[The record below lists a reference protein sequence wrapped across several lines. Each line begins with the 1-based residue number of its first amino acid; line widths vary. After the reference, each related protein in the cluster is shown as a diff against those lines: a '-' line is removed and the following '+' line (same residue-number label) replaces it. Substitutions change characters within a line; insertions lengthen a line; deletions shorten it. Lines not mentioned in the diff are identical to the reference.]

1 MKSTDLLSLCKDA
14 LVEASEP
21 EAEVFARVR
30 QRGVARF
37 AIGALGQHMDLEES
51 EVVVRVARGK
61 RIAEAKTSSHETSAI
76 VEALRRAA
84 AVATHSPETD
94 GFNGFSSKDDRRE
107 PVPRGGTI
115 YSKENNSAPRRSEST
130 VSTTAEDRV
139 ALLAPALQKIAAHKM
154 VSAGVLETSS
164 GATIVA
170 TTGGCERAHDD
181 SVASFRIWALETP
194 GAGGAAGFGSS
205 MQRDITR
212 LEIATETERA
222 ISRCELGKNP
232 REQEAGTYDVVFEPP
247 AVCELMEWLGMI
259 AFAASEVEQGSSAL
273 AGRIGERLTG
283 ENVTIAENPVDQGD
297 LGFGAPFDCEGTLRR
312 KIPIIERGIAKNV
325 LTNRIYAARRGEAS
339 TGSAVLPSL
348 AGGSGISGV
357 ALQMEGGSAASVD
370 ELIAGVERGLYV
382 CRLHYVNGML
392 EPRRAVM
399 TGLTR
404 DGCFWIENGRISH
417 AIGNMR
423 FTDSVLEGFSRI
435 DAMTK
440 ARRSLPTWWNPGGA
454 TTAPAVRIRQFR
466 FNGKSQRTGAAP

>member
-1 MKSTDLLSLCKDA
+1 MKSTELLSTCKDA
-14 LVEASEP
+14 LVRASEP

-37 AIGALGQHMDLEES
+37 AIGALGQHMDLEDS
-51 EVVVRVARGK
+51 DVVVRVAKGR

-84 AVATHSPETD
+84 TIAAHSPETE
-94 GFNGFSSKDDRRE
+94 GFGGFASKE
-107 PVPRGGTI
+107 TQI
-115 YSKENNSAPRRSEST
+115 HSKENNPAPRRSEST
-130 VSTTAEDRV
+130 VNTTAEDRV
-139 ALLAPALQKIAAHKM
+139 ALLAPALQKIAARKL

-164 GATIVA
+164 GATVVA

-205 MQRDITR
+205 MHRDITK
-212 LEIATETERA
+212 LEIATETEHA

-232 REQEAGTYDVVFEPP
+232 REQEAGTYDVVFEPA

-273 AGRIGERLTG
+273 AGRIGEKLTG
-283 ENVTIAENPVDQGD
+283 EHVTIAENPVDQGD

-357 ALQMEGGSAASVD
+357 ALQMEGGGAASVD

-404 DGCFWIENGRISH
+404 DGCFWIENGKISH
-417 AIGNMR
+417 AVGNMR

-454 TTAPAVRIRQFR
+454 TTAPAIRIRQFR
-466 FNGKSQRTGAAP
+466 FNGKSQRSGAAP

>member
-1 MKSTDLLSLCKDA
+1 MNSADLLSVCKEA
-14 LVEASEP
+14 LAEAGEA

-30 QRGVARF
+30 NRGVARF

-61 RIAEAKTSSHETSAI
+61 RIAEAKTSSHEGSAI
-76 VEALRRAA
+76 ALVIRRAA
-84 AVATHSPETD
+84 AIATCSPETE
-94 GFNGFSSKDDRRE
+94 GFTGFASKERDF
-107 PVPRGGTI
+107 
-115 YSKENNSAPRRSEST
+115 YSKEKSAESRRSENT
-130 VSTTAEDRV
+130 VRTSAEDRV
-139 ALLAPALQKIAAHKM
+139 ALLAPALQKIAARKL

-164 GATIVA
+164 GATVVA

-181 SVASFRIWALETP
+181 SVASFRIWALETA

-205 MQRDITR
+205 MHRDVSR
-212 LEIATETERA
+212 LAIEAETDRA

-232 REQEAGTYDVVFEPP
+232 REQKAGTYDVVFEPP

-259 AFAASEVEQGSSAL
+259 AFSASEVEQGSSAL
-273 AGRIGERLTG
+273 AGRIGEKLTG
-283 ENVTIAENPVDQGD
+283 ENVSIAENPVDEGD

-312 KIPIIERGIAKNV
+312 KIPIIERGVAKNV
-325 LTNRIYAARRGEAS
+325 LTNRIYAARRGEKS

-348 AGGSGISGV
+348 AGGSGIAGV
-357 ALQMEGGSAASVD
+357 ALQMDGGEAKSVD
-370 ELIAGVERGLYV
+370 ELIAGVDRGLYV

-404 DGCFWIENGRISH
+404 DGCFWIEKGKISH
-417 AIGNMR
+417 AVGNMR
-423 FTDSVLEGFSRI
+423 FTDSVLEGFSRV

-440 ARRSLPTWWNPGGA
+440 SRKALPTWWNPGGA
-454 TTAPAVRIRQFR
+454 TTAPAIRVRQFR
-466 FNGKSQRTGAAP
+466 FNGKSQTRASL

>member
-1 MKSTDLLSLCKDA
+1 MKSEDLLSTCKEA
-14 LVEASEP
+14 LARAG
-21 EAEVFARVR
+21 EAEAAVFARVR

-61 RIAEAKTSSHETSAI
+61 RIAEAKTSSHESSSI
-76 VEALRRAA
+76 VEAVRRAA
-84 AVATHSPETD
+84 VIAAHSPETD
-94 GFNGFSSKDDRRE
+94 GFAGFASKE
-107 PVPRGGTI
+107 PAI
-115 YSKENNSAPRRSEST
+115 YSKEKLAPPRRCDATANTS
-130 VSTTAEDRV
+130 AEDRV
-139 ALLAPALQKIAAHKM
+139 ARLAPAFRKIAARNL

-164 GATIVA
+164 GAAVVA

-181 SVASFRIWALETP
+181 SVASFRIWALETA
-194 GAGGAAGFGSS
+194 GAGGAAGFGSA
-205 MQRDITR
+205 MHRDIGR
-212 LEIATETERA
+212 LDIDEETERA

-232 REQEAGTYDVVFEPP
+232 REQEAGTFDVVFEPP

-273 AGRIGERLTG
+273 AGRIGEKITG
-283 ENVTIAENPVDQGD
+283 EHVSIVENPVDEGD
-297 LGFGAPFDCEGTLRR
+297 LGFGAPFDCEGTWR
-312 KIPIIERGIAKNV
+312 KEIPIIERGRAKNV
-325 LTNRIYAARRGEAS
+325 LTNRLYAARRGEKS
-339 TGSAVLPSL
+339 TGSAVLSAL
-348 AGGSGISGV
+348 AGGSAISGV
-357 ALQMEGGSAASVD
+357 ALQMEGGDAASVD
-370 ELIAGVERGLYV
+370 ELIAGVDRGLYV

-404 DGCFWIENGRISH
+404 DGCFWIEKGKISH
-417 AIGNMR
+417 AVGNMR

-440 ARRSLPTWWNPGGA
+440 FRKAMPTWWNPGGA

-466 FNGKSQRTGAAP
+466 FNGKSQTGASI

>member
-1 MKSTDLLSLCKDA
+1 MKSVDLLLVCKEA
-14 LVEASEP
+14 LTQAGEVD
-21 EAEVFARVR
+21 AEVFARVR

-61 RIAEAKTSSHETSAI
+61 RIAEAKTSSHERSAI
-76 VEALRRAA
+76 VEAVRRAA
-84 AVATHSPETD
+84 AIAKCSPETE
-94 GFNGFSSKDDRRE
+94 GFAGFASKDDRRE
-107 PVPRGGTI
+107 PVPRGDAI
-115 YSKENNSAPRRSEST
+115 YSKERVSPPRRSEAT
-130 VSTTAEDRV
+130 VNTTAEGRV
-139 ALLAPALQKIAAHKM
+139 ALLAPALSKIAARKL

-164 GATIVA
+164 GATVVA

-181 SVASFRIWALETP
+181 SVASFRIWALETA

-205 MQRDITR
+205 MHRDISR
-212 LEIATETERA
+212 LEIEAETERA

-247 AVCELMEWLGMI
+247 AVCELLEWLGMI
-259 AFAASEVEQGSSAL
+259 AFSASEVEQGSSAL
-273 AGRIGERLTG
+273 AGRIGETITG
-283 ENVTIAENPVDQGD
+283 ENVSIAENPVDEGD

-312 KIPIIERGIAKNV
+312 TIPIIERGIAKNV
-325 LTNRIYAARRGEAS
+325 LTNRIYAARRGEQS

-357 ALQMEGGSAASVD
+357 ALQMEGGEAKSVD
-370 ELIAGVERGLYV
+370 ELISGVDRGLYV

-404 DGCFWIENGRISH
+404 DGCFWIEKGKISH
-417 AIGNMR
+417 AVGNMR

-440 ARRSLPTWWNPGGA
+440 SRKALPTWWNPGGA
-454 TTAPAVRIRQFR
+454 TTAPAVRVRQFR
-466 FNGKSQRTGAAP
+466 FNGKSQTRPTM